1 LENGGVS
8 DRFARVGEKARTL
21 PSKVWGETSKKS
33 KKQSRSSQ
41 HRSSGET
48 SDRARRDRRF
58 RPTVRDVAAAYASDD
73 AATSGG
79 AMEGSRG
86 GGGMRASRSGDSIAI
101 PVRPWTSATRRGVR
115 VRVEARDRARLD
127 GAMAPTSFASSVRA
141 RRSRAC

>member
-8 DRFARVGEKARTL
+8 DRFARVGEKARTP

-48 SDRARRDRRF
+48 SAIERVATGGSD
-58 RPTVRDVAAAYASDD
+58 PTVRDAAAYASDD

-86 GGGMRASRSGDSIAI
+86 GGGMRASRSGD
-101 PVRPWTSATRRGVR
+101 
-115 VRVEARDRARLD
+115 
-127 GAMAPTSFASSVRA
+127 
-141 RRSRAC
+141 